1 MPSDNDIPRT
11 LLAGTSVDVVK
22 YAAFSPP
29 PGFTGDSAD
38 TALNA
43 GESCRCVHGIKPAAQ
58 IVREVLREAEK
69 VMAQIQGH

>member
-1 MPSDNDIPRT
+1 
-11 LLAGTSVDVVK
+11 VDVVK